1 LNHRVFSRFV
11 RKVLNI
17 DKYQVTVS
25 GSDGMDK
32 SLDYL
37 LKIRMPASDI
47 SGLVNQDI
55 CLLTGENVTVDVLVK
70 GTMSDPDVD
79 VSLDELTS
87 GVTDRLKDAA
97 KKEADKRKAELEK
110 KAKEQLEKKKKAEE
124 DKLKKEEEKKLKD
137 KLKGLFGK

>member
-1 LNHRVFSRFV
+1 
-11 RKVLNI
+11 
-17 DKYQVTVS
+17 VTVS